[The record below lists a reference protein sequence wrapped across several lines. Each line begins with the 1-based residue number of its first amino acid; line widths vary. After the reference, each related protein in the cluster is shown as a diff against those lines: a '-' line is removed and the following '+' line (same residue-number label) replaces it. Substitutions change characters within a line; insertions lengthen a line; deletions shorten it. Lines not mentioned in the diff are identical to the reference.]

1 MTEQQL
7 ALWEAETS
15 ELGDLRPIHYLG
27 SKLRLLDIIEELVDD
42 VDPARGR
49 ALDLFSGSG
58 VVARRLSRSRE
69 VLAVDI
75 QEYARV
81 IAAALLS
88 GKRLSGTTSEAILE
102 AAQEFADRLLRGP
115 LRDVVAAER
124 DAIAGSLA
132 DDPSALATLI
142 EHGSIL
148 TAGLEPNVPSELA
161 ELLVAAATGVSSGP
175 ETVLT
180 RYYGGVYFSYAHAA
194 LLDGLALASRRLGG
208 EERDVALAAVL
219 STASD
224 LVSSVGSHFAQPVRP
239 RTADGQLKR
248 AALASVARRRQLDLG
263 EMYLAWSERYRT
275 LEPPTFPSQ
284 AVRGDYREVLSTPPQ
299 PVSIVYAD
307 PPYTRDHYSR
317 FYHVLE
323 TITLGDEPEVS
334 PVTIGGTPQPS
345 RGLYRAERHQS
356 PFCIKSK
363 APAAFDE
370 LVGLTRSLD
379 VPLVLSYSPYG
390 EGHRPRLMT
399 IEQICAI
406 GAEYYA
412 DIDVCSAGRVAHSKL
427 NADHL
432 NSKVVYEAEVLV
444 VCRP

>member
-1 MTEQQL
+1 MTEQQFV
-7 ALWEAETS
+7 LWEHEAADA
-15 ELGDLRPIHYLG
+15 GDLRPIHYLG
-27 SKLRLLDIIEELVDD
+27 TKLRLLDTIEELVDD
-42 VDPARGR
+42 VDPIRGR

-81 IAAALLS
+81 LAAALLS
-88 GKRLSGTTSEAILE
+88 ERHLRRVQSEAILDE
-102 AAQEFADRLLRGP
+102 AQEFAEGLLRGP
-115 LRDVVAAER
+115 LRDLAAVER
-124 DAIAGSLA
+124 DAIAASLA
-132 DDPSALATLI
+132 GDPARLATLI

-148 TAGLEPNVPSELA
+148 SAELESDVSSELD
-161 ELLVAAATGVSSGP
+161 EVVAAAAAEMPSGP
-175 ETVLT
+175 ATVLT

-194 LLDGLALASRRLGG
+194 LLDGLAAASRGLGV
-208 EERDVALAAVL
+208 EERDGALATVL

-224 LVSSVGSHFAQPVRP
+224 LVSSVGNHFAQPIRP
-239 RTADGQLKR
+239 RKADGRLKR
-248 AALASVARRRQLDLG
+248 VALAAVARRRQLDLAETYG
-263 EMYLAWSERYRT
+263 AWSDRYRT
-275 LEPPTFPSQ
+275 LEPPAFFGR
-284 AVRGDYREVLSTPPQ
+284 AVRGDYRAMLAAPPQ
-299 PVSIVYAD
+299 SVSVVYAD

-334 PVTIGGTPQPS
+334 PVRIGGTSQLS

-363 APAAFDE
+363 APAAFDA
-370 LVGLTRSLD
+370 LFGLTRALD
-379 VPLVLSYSPYG
+379 VPLILSYSPYG
-390 EGHRPRLMT
+390 QGHRPRLMT

-406 GAEYYA
+406 GAEHYGSV
-412 DIDVCSAGRVAHSKL
+412 DVCSAGRVAHSKL

-432 NSKVVYEAEVLV
+432 NAEVVYEAEVLV

>member
-1 MTEQQL
+1 MTAQQF
-7 ALWEAETS
+7 ALWEHEAADA
-15 ELGDLRPIHYLG
+15 GDLRPIHYLG
-27 SKLRLLDIIEELVDD
+27 SKLRLLDLIEELVDD
-42 VDPARGR
+42 VDPGGR

-75 QEYARV
+75 QEYARAL
-81 IAAALLS
+81 AAALLS
-88 GKRLSGTTSEAILE
+88 ENRLSRAQSKAILDE
-102 AAQEFADRLLRGP
+102 AREFADGLLQGP
-115 LRDVVAAER
+115 LRDLVATER
-124 DAIAGSLA
+124 HAIAASLA
-132 DDPSALATLI
+132 GDPTLLAALI

-148 TAGLEPNVPSELA
+148 NAQLEPDVSSELGECLA
-161 ELLVAAATGVSSGP
+161 FAAAEMPSGSG
-175 ETVLT
+175 TVLT

-194 LLDGLALASRRLGG
+194 LLDGLAVVSRRLAG
-208 EERDVALAAVL
+208 EERDGALATVL

-224 LVSSVGSHFAQPVRP
+224 QVSSVGNHFAQPVRP
-239 RTADGQLKR
+239 RTADGRLKR
-248 AALASVARRRQLDLG
+248 AALASVARRRQLDLAAT
-263 EMYLAWSERYRT
+263 YLAWSDRYRT
-275 LEPPTFPSQ
+275 LEPPAFLGR
-284 AVRGDYREVLSTPPQ
+284 AFRGDYRAVLSAPPES
-299 PVSIVYAD
+299 VSVVYAD

-334 PVTIGGTPQPS
+334 TVRIGGTSQLS
-345 RGLYRAERHQS
+345 RGLYRTERHQS

-363 APAAFDE
+363 APAAFE
-370 LVGLTRSLD
+370 ALFALTRSLD

-406 GAEYYA
+406 GAEYYTSV
-412 DIDVCSAGRVAHSKL
+412 DVCSAGRVAHSKL
-427 NADHL
+427 NANHL